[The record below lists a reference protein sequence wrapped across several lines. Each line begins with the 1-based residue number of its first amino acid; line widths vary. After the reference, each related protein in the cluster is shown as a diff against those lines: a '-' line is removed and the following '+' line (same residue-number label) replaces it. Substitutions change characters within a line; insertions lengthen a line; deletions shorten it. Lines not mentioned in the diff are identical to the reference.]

1 MRRIFLLTALLLA
14 VCVQAKKQE
23 APRIVNIIN
32 FIRQCEPREP
42 ERLPPSV
49 LYETTLTQARTLR
62 EHNLKGTWLLQYDAL
77 IDPRYQAL
85 MKEELARGC
94 EVGGWLEVPQP
105 LVEDAGLQ
113 WRSNVPWDYHAQVDF
128 TIGYTP
134 EERVRLADTYMAKFR
149 QIFGFYPQSMG
160 SWFIDGF
167 TLNHLAETYHIEA
180 SVNCR
185 DQVGTDGYTLWGGY
199 WTGGYYPSK
208 RNAYMP
214 AQTSENR
221 VAVPVFRMLGS
232 DPIYQYDAGVGHGVW
247 QRVVT
252 LEPYCGEGGANDTW
266 LDWYFDAFCEAPA
279 LTLNYTQVGQENS
292 FPWPVVESGYRKQ
305 VKRLVQLAEA
315 GKVQIKLLSETGREF
330 SRQHRRTP
338 ASGTV
343 ALRDYTDG
351 QRRTVWFNSRN
362 YRVNLLWEN
371 GTLRIRDLH
380 CFDENYPSRYIDNP
394 CTTHDFK
401 FYTLPMVDGNLW
413 STAEH
418 LAGLR
423 FYAGNAP
430 MKGGEPQVTCRN
442 EKIRIVWPLSDGQ
455 SLTILLTE
463 NALSLAHSDKAAQWQ
478 LELDVAEGTTQP
490 FTAIEPSVIRASQE
504 GFDYEMQC
512 TKGQITDLRNQT
524 DGHILR
530 ITPQKGKIV
539 LKP

>member
-214 AQTSENR
+214 A
-221 VAVPVFRMLGS
+221 
-232 DPIYQYDAGVGHGVW
+232 
-247 QRVVT
+247 
-252 LEPYCGEGGANDTW
+252 
-266 LDWYFDAFCEAPA
+266 
-279 LTLNYTQVGQENS
+279 
-292 FPWPVVESGYRKQ
+292 
-305 VKRLVQLAEA
+305 
-315 GKVQIKLLSETGREF
+315 
-330 SRQHRRTP
+330 
-338 ASGTV
+338 
-343 ALRDYTDG
+343 
-351 QRRTVWFNSRN
+351 
-362 YRVNLLWEN
+362 
-371 GTLRIRDLH
+371 
-380 CFDENYPSRYIDNP
+380 
-394 CTTHDFK
+394 
-401 FYTLPMVDGNLW
+401 
-413 STAEH
+413 
-418 LAGLR
+418 
-423 FYAGNAP
+423 
-430 MKGGEPQVTCRN
+430 
-442 EKIRIVWPLSDGQ
+442 
-455 SLTILLTE
+455 
-463 NALSLAHSDKAAQWQ
+463 
-478 LELDVAEGTTQP
+478 
-490 FTAIEPSVIRASQE
+490 
-504 GFDYEMQC
+504 
-512 TKGQITDLRNQT
+512 
-524 DGHILR
+524 
-530 ITPQKGKIV
+530 
-539 LKP
+539 